1 MRHRERIRGA
11 SKPLSAYIAPCQTDT
26 VCYQEKSLPR
36 IIFSGKIRE
45 KGMRAPQSGII
56 INEEERKW
64 EDFCAA
70 AGIP

>member
-1 MRHRERIRGA
+1 LRPVRQIQSAIR
-11 SKPLSAYIAPCQTDT
+11 K
-26 VCYQEKSLPR
+26 KSLPR